1 VNVKAI
7 YLLRM
12 LLLRNIASRSWG
24 QYQLNGNRFSKYLA
38 AKKIVEAVSR
48 FFKYGQLAQQG
59 QQDTSLSTEP
69 KKVTVR
75 LKRGSWEIEITSAE
89 DRLQQAVESVLAG
102 MASKETMLVESQE
115 AEQDQRR
122 FETCRGVILTMWK
135 EGWFASPRAL
145 SEVHEEMSRRGY
157 HYDRTAVSHTLVDLV
172 REGSLFRDGSMR
184 NYRYVQ
190 KHPFKAQQA

>member
-1 VNVKAI
+1 
-7 YLLRM
+7 
-12 LLLRNIASRSWG
+12 
-24 QYQLNGNRFSKYLA
+24 
-38 AKKIVEAVSR
+38 
-48 FFKYGQLAQQG
+48 
-59 QQDTSLSTEP
+59 LSTEP
-69 KKVTVR
+69 KKVTVK

-102 MASKETMLVESQE
+102 MASKEPMLVESQE

-122 FETCRGVILTMWK
+122 FETCRGVMITMWK

-190 KHPFKAQQA
+190 KYPFKG

>member
-1 VNVKAI
+1 MHN
-7 YLLRM
+7 
-12 LLLRNIASRSWG
+12 RN
-24 QYQLNGNRFSKYLA
+24 NR
-38 AKKIVEAVSR
+38 I
-48 FFKYGQLAQQG
+48 
-59 QQDTSLSTEP
+59 SLSTEP
-69 KKVTVR
+69 KKVTVK
-75 LKRGSWEIEITSAE
+75 LKRGSWEVEITSSE

-102 MASKETMLVESQE
+102 MASKEPMLVQSQE
-115 AEQDQRR
+115 AEPNERR
-122 FETCRGVILTMWK
+122 FETSRGVITTMWK

-190 KHPFKAQQA
+190 KYPF

>member
-1 VNVKAI
+1 MFHFIETGTVHIWASCTTRTI
-7 YLLRM
+7 
-12 LLLRNIASRSWG
+12 RN
-24 QYQLNGNRFSKYLA
+24 
-38 AKKIVEAVSR
+38 
-48 FFKYGQLAQQG
+48 
-59 QQDTSLSTEP
+59 DLSEEQ

-75 LKRGSWEIEITSAE
+75 LKRGSWEVEITSAE

-102 MASKETMLVESQE
+102 MSSKEPMLVEPQGSDS
-115 AEQDQRR
+115 DQRGG
-122 FETCRGVILTMWK
+122 ETSRSVITSMWR
-135 EGWFASPRAL
+135 EGWFSTPRAL

-190 KHPFKAQQA
+190 KYPLKGQA